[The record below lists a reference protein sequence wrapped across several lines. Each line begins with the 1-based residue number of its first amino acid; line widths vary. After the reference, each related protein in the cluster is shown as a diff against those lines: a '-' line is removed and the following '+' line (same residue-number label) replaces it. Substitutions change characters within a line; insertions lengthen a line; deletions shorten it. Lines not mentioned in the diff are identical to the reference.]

1 LKSKITNESYEL
13 ARHAVEHALSKKA
26 KNPVLMDL
34 RPLTSMTD
42 YFIVCH
48 GDSDLHVKAIANAIL
63 DNLRSEGHKPW
74 HVEGITHLHWVLLD
88 FVDVVVHVF
97 DKEARDYYG
106 IEGLWGDAECESFEE
121 EE

>member
-1 LKSKITNESYEL
+1 MKNKESNQSYEL
-13 ARHAVEHALSKKA
+13 ARQAIEQVLSKKA
-26 KNPVLMDL
+26 KRPVLMDL

-48 GDSDLHVKAIANAIL
+48 GDSDLQVKAITNAVL
-63 DNLRSEGHKPW
+63 DNLRAEGHKPW
-74 HVEGITHLHWVLLD
+74 HVEGYSHLHWVLID

-97 DKEARDYYG
+97 DKEAREFYG

-121 EE
+121 ED